1 MKKLFAL
8 MIAVVCMAATA
19 TAQEAIA
26 MLKHG
31 TTTKT
36 FTGIDALKSA
46 HEAADNGDL
55 ITLSSGTFTA
65 VDITK
70 TVTIRGAGM
79 EYDATYNTQ
88 PTIISGDFT
97 IAVPDGTSG
106 NVQIEGIY
114 HEKTITFNNAIQLL
128 NPKFIKCRLGTVRCG
143 TYTVQGTE
151 YRCAVRDAIFLHCKI
166 INYVGCAKN
175 SSETFI
181 SCYVCDPNT
190 SSDVATSEMYFRNCI
205 VYLSYSSYLH
215 SSKFIN
221 CIIIRSSSNYNTY
234 TSFQNCLLKS
244 GTFPNL
250 TESSN
255 HYWTYENTA
264 NIFKTYTGT
273 YNSTETFELNDDAKA
288 LYVDENGKE
297 IGIHGGTFPYNPR
310 VAGPHIKSME
320 VAPRSTADGMLNVK
334 MTIENTGY

>member
-8 MIAVVCMAATA
+8 MIAVICMAATA

-36 FTGIDALKSA
+36 FTGVDALKSA

-55 ITLSSGTFTA
+55 ITLSSGTFNA

-88 PTIISGDFT
+88 PTIISGNFT
-97 IAVPDGTSG
+97 IAVPEGTAG
-106 NVQIEGIY
+106 NIQIEGIY
-114 HEKTITFNNAIQLL
+114 HEKKILFNNVRQQN
-128 NPKFIKCRLGTVRCG
+128 NPKFIKCRLGSVGCG
-143 TYTVQGTE
+143 TYSDQGKSIET
-151 YRCAVRDAIFLHCKI
+151 AVKNAVFLHCKI
-166 INYVGCAKN
+166 VDFVGCNPN

-181 SCYVCDPNT
+181 NCYVYYPRTVDA
-190 SSDVATSEMYFRNCI
+190 VTSEMYFKNCI
-205 VYLSYSSYLH
+205 VNLYSGFIY
-215 SSKFIN
+215 SSKFAN
-221 CIIIRSSSNYNTY
+221 CIIIHTTSSYNTY
-234 TSFQNCLLKS
+234 TNFQNCLLLS
-244 GTFPNL
+244 SSTWNSL
-250 TESSN
+250 TASSN
-255 HYWTYENTA
+255 HYWTYEGLST
-264 NIFKTYTGT
+264 IFKTYTGT
-273 YNSTETFELNDDAKA
+273 YKSAETFELNDNAKA
-288 LYVDENGKE
+288 QYVDEHGKE
-297 IGIHGGTFPYNPR
+297 IGIHGGSLPYNPR

-320 VAPRSTADGMLNVK
+320 VAPRSTANGMLNVK